1 MQFFITI
8 WIGDNTQ
15 PLQQVGGS
23 TRKSFSARFFA
34 QSNSKLPRAS
44 LFPRSPVGSIL
55 KGRSDKQAALEYDSV
70 PELTEGSHVPPESDS
85 TKQVKA
91 LTCLYKKNAVIVE
104 VYLSLIEKDAH
115 RQASLLGEP
124 LFSC

>member
-1 MQFFITI
+1 MQFSITI

-44 LFPRSPVGSIL
+44 LFPRSPVGSVL
-55 KGRSDKQAALEYDSV
+55 KGRSDNQAGPEHNSV
-70 PELTEGSHVPPESDS
+70 PELTEGSHFPSERDS

-91 LTCLYKKNAVIVE
+91 LTCLYKKNA
-104 VYLSLIEKDAH
+104 
-115 RQASLLGEP
+115 
-124 LFSC
+124 